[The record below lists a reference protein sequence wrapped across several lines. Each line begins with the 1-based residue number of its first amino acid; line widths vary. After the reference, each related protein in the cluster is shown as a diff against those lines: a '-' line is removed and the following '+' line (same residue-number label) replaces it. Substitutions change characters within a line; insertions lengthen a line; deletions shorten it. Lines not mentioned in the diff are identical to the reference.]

1 MIFQTEMNGRGPGTA
16 AMMPTAQLH
25 RDALLRGCVRMAIGR
40 AMAFLSSLAG
50 AVEQAQRHYNKLRPV
65 QDGASSPTIG
75 RQAVDGR
82 AWQSVALR
90 RFFLRNAIEDHHK
103 DLFSLISP
111 QLLAAFSGRPL
122 WGDQIRGPPIGRTL
136 GHSTDRVAPAVP
148 PACGPCRSTDSEAQ
162 GQP

>member
-1 MIFQTEMNGRGPGTA
+1 MIFQTEMNGRGRGTA
-16 AMMPTAQLH
+16 AMMLTAQLH

-82 AWQSVALR
+82 AWQSVELR
-90 RFFLRNAIEDHHK
+90 RFFLRNAIEDH
-103 DLFSLISP
+103 
-111 QLLAAFSGRPL
+111 
-122 WGDQIRGPPIGRTL
+122 
-136 GHSTDRVAPAVP
+136 
-148 PACGPCRSTDSEAQ
+148 
-162 GQP
+162 